1 MIKQKVVSQGHSLEG
16 VGEWCSCLGQ
26 QCQKGQQGKTNSLN
40 KKKLIF
46 CALHILNYF
55 VK

>member
-26 QCQKGQQGKTNSLN
+26 QCQKKQQGKTNSLN
-40 KKKLIF
+40 KK
-46 CALHILNYF
+46 N
-55 VK
+55 